1 MSDPDRLAEI
11 RQRRAAISP
20 IPWRF
25 DRDWGLRPIVDA
37 DDEVVVYD
45 EGSPGDAD
53 AEFIVH
59 TPADIDWL
67 IGQMMHA
74 RFDAEKG
81 RQENERLRGL
91 LREELV
97 SLWTDLEQAIRRAHN
112 GQWSMECDWF
122 LDRIKTLTQQVG
134 AAPWGLLPITLLE
147 SGLYQRIHAELG
159 IDAPVDMDRVAE
171 VRAVINKSVT

>member
-91 LREELV
+91 LRRLATE
-97 SLWTDLEQAIRRAHN
+97 
-112 GQWSMECDWF
+112 
-122 LDRIKTLTQQVG
+122 
-134 AAPWGLLPITLLE
+134 TLL
-147 SGLYQRIHAELG
+147 A
-159 IDAPVDMDRVAE
+159 
-171 VRAVINKSVT
+171 RAVIHELVWGQIPITDHPQLHATLKAWGEDDKLGTPEVKRLAKEIANG